1 LSSPKPIMDC
11 VQTCKANAN
20 NLRALAG
27 SESDNNTKKLLLE
40 AAHHLDVSVAEL
52 DYIVT
57 SSTVAI

>member
-1 LSSPKPIMDC
+1 MDC

-57 SSTVAI
+57 NSTVAI